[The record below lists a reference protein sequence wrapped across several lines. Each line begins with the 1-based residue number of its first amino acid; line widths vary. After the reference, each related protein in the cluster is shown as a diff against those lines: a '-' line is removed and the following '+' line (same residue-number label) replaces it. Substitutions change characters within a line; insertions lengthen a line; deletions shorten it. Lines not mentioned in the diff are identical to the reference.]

1 VDHDPDE
8 VAGGS
13 DAELITRVRSGDRAA
28 FGQLYSRHAAAAANL
43 ARQFARAPSEVD
55 DLVSEAFARVLDS
68 LLGGRGP
75 DSAFRAYLFT
85 TLRNTAFDR
94 TRKDRRLQFT
104 DDITVHESPEVADD
118 PVVLQL
124 ENTLVAKAF
133 GALPERWQTV
143 LWHTQVEGQS
153 PAEVGV
159 LLGMAPNAVT
169 SLAFRAREGLREAY
183 LQAHLADTAAERC
196 RATVDRLGGWA
207 RGGLSKRERTQVDAH
222 LADCERCSALAAEL
236 AEINTSLRGL
246 LAPLLLGGAAAGY
259 LASLG
264 NAGIAVPLGAATGA
278 TVGTAAVGTTAGSTA
293 AGSTAGT
300 ATGQGAGAGGAAAA
314 AGSSSSWG
322 LWGLLARPWAL
333 ATAGAGVAAAVVTGV
348 VIAFGGTGAQQPLAN
363 EPPPVSPV
371 TNSPGTGSTAGTGP
385 SGVTGSTGVTG
396 TSGVTGSSGSTPSSP
411 ATSGSSGPGT
421 TPVQPTGTRPTTAG
435 SDSATGGPGG
445 STGGQTL
452 PPVVVPGSPGTTS
465 TASSTIGPSTAPTT
479 SIPSTVFTTIS
490 TGVPSSPA
498 PGSSTNGTPITS
510 STSPATSTSMST
522 TSTASTSSPPVTTPP
537 PTAELSDPVVG
548 TAFLD
553 AVAGAPADVTFS
565 VTNSGDAP
573 SARQDVTLAGPDGV
587 SLVGGTGST
596 SSATDALRLFS
607 ALLMPRLFVPADT
620 GLVNCD
626 PTGCTYFVPAH
637 TTLTVTLNLYV
648 SPDTQP
654 GAVVLTLDDTAF
666 TLPMSVDSGLT
677 QLQLTSP
684 LNGWTAGQTVRS
696 ALTAQVQPKVS
707 DAGTITLPLRAGV
720 LWITNY
726 PDGCSPTGKASI
738 TCVPAFG
745 ADTSTVRVA
754 PLTITVL
761 PTGRGDQKITATLSG
776 GRSAS
781 VGSDGRGTIWID
793 ALGPGDPIDMT
804 GPFGANLVG
813 AAMMQC
819 DKPVPFDR
827 QTCRMS
833 RMDSD
838 PASRLLQVPVG
849 ATVVS
854 AELMWAATRPDT
866 GSDDAKDC
874 LKRAPGPL
882 DCITLNLDDGPHPL
896 VGVAPPGAPDTPGE
910 LVVRAADVTSLM
922 AAGGSV
928 NATGL
933 AASTSSSTNLPAMA
947 AWSLVV
953 VWAFDDDSSSRVQ
966 VDNSLTDSSSTKGG
980 TVTTVAAAGSTIEG
994 FWTTLWAV
1002 DDWAAKSLAFDPARN
1017 PNPLPV
1023 TIDGNCMAQGGPVA
1037 GAALLQYACGFQ
1049 VLGAC
1054 SASSAPRCFDP
1065 AALQDSAGAAIRLTN
1080 SQVGSRI
1087 DRLWIGPTLVIR
1099 VPS

>member
-28 FGQLYSRHAAAAANL
+28 FGQLYSRHAGAAANL

-104 DDITVHESPEVADD
+104 DDITVHETPEVADD

-300 ATGQGAGAGGAAAA
+300 ATGHGAGAGGAGAA

-371 TNSPGTGSTAGTGP
+371 TNSPGTGSTAGTG
-385 SGVTGSTGVTG
+385 VTG
-396 TSGVTGSSGSTPSSP
+396 TSTVTGSSASTPSSP

-435 SDSATGGPGG
+435 SDSGTDGPGG

-465 TASSTIGPSTAPTT
+465 TASSAISPSTAPTT

-498 PGSSTNGTPITS
+498 PGSSPNGTPIMSSTPPVTSTSPSTS
-510 STSPATSTSMST
+510 STT
-522 TSTASTSSPPVTTPP
+522 SPPVTTSPP
-537 PTAELSDPVVG
+537 IAVLSDTEIDTPEIRA
-548 TAFLD
+548 T
-553 AVAGAPADVTFS
+553 AGALAQLIFS
-565 VTNSGDAP
+565 VTNSAQAP
-573 SARQDVTLAGPDGV
+573 SNPQIVRFAGPEGV
-587 SLVGGTGST
+587 ALVGWSGST
-596 SSATDALRLFS
+596 SSAPEALRHFS
-607 ALLMPRLFVPADT
+607 ALLAPRLFVPDDA
-620 GLVNCD
+620 GLVS
-626 PTGCTYFVPAH
+626 CTPPQCSYVVPAN
-637 TTLTVTLNLYV
+637 TTLTVTLSLYV
-648 SPDTQP
+648 SPDTETEP
-654 GAVVLTLDDTAF
+654 APVVLTDRNTSF
-666 TLPMSVDSGLT
+666 TVPVSVEAGLT
-677 QLQLTSP
+677 GLH
-684 LNGWTAGQTVRS
+684 
-696 ALTAQVQPKVS
+696 LTARSGRWK
-707 DAGTITLPLRAGV
+707 AGTTVTADLTGNLAEGVVDVGTVTLPLRTGY
-720 LWITNY
+720 LWITAY
-726 PDGCSPTGKASI
+726 PDSCARSTTDPQTATI
-738 TCVPAFG
+738 TCDHRTLTDNTASFG
-745 ADTSTVRVA
+745 SLSV
-754 PLTITVL
+754 TVL
-761 PTGRGDQKITATLSG
+761 PTADGAQTIIANLPG
-776 GRSAS
+776 GRWLS
-781 VGSDGRGTIWID
+781 VDSED
-793 ALGPGDPIDMT
+793 ATGIHIEALAPGDPIDMT
-804 GPFGANLVG
+804 GPFGADLVG
-813 AAMMQC
+813 AAMMRC
-819 DKPVPFDR
+819 DVPLDDR
-827 QTCRMS
+827 DTCRMIPVT
-833 RMDSD
+833 D
-838 PASRLLQVPVG
+838 PITRVVQVPHG
-849 ATVVS
+849 ATVIS
-854 AELMWAATRPDT
+854 AQLMWAATAP
-866 GSDDAKDC
+866 GIVAKDDPPC
-874 LKRAPGPL
+874 TPDPL
-882 DCITLNLDDGPHPL
+882 NCITLKVDDEIDHL
-896 VGVAPPGAPDTPGE
+896 AGVAPPGAPDTPGE

-922 AAGGSV
+922 ASGGSV
-928 NATGL
+928 SATGL

-966 VDNSLTDSSSTKGG
+966 VDNSLTDSSSAKGG
-980 TVTTVAAAGSTIEG
+980 TVSTVAAAGSTIEG

-1002 DDWAAKSLAFDPARN
+1002 DDWADKSLAFDPARE

-1065 AALQDSAGAAIRLTN
+1065 AALKDSAGAAIRLTN
-1080 SQVGSRI
+1080 SQVDNRI

-1099 VPS
+1099 APS